1 VKPGAA
7 EPTTVAGRYR
17 LDSLIASGGMAEVWR
32 AHDARLD
39 REVAVKLPL
48 AHLRS
53 RPDFIERFRR
63 EAVAA
68 ARLNHP
74 RVVRVYDT
82 GSDADLG
89 AFIVMELVDGPS
101 LKAILAQGGLALGPA
116 VELAAQVAGALDFA
130 HRAGVIHRDIKPAN
144 VLVAPDGPKVADF
157 GIAKAVTMTSDM
169 TETGVTMGTA
179 RYLSPEQVEG
189 KTLDARSDIYS
200 LGVVLYELLSGQP
213 PFDADTDLV
222 LALKH
227 VTTEPKAP
235 SSSNPSVP
243 AWLDDLVIKALAKDP
258 SDRFA
263 DAAEMARALRSRPVD
278 AQATAPALAGA
289 ALAQATPTTAA
300 GGARWVGG
308 AGDATSAL
316 APEDPTTGWTTP
328 AGTQP
333 EPAGGPTS
341 TPAPIPA
348 PVPGRPSG
356 GFGPRSRLWYV
367 GAAAVALVLVAAV
380 AGLVSARLGN
390 SGHPGSPPVTA
401 PGQSSVQIPVSAA
414 HSLNPAPGS
423 GTEHEELV
431 GNLIDGN
438 PSTYWH
444 TQQYTNPSFGNLKDG
459 VGVYLQLRSPAKL
472 GDLVIS
478 SPDTGW
484 SYQVYEADQPSSD
497 LAGWGRPV
505 ASGTV
510 SSPSTSKALGGRQAG
525 YVLVWVTHLSSSNQV
540 RIGELSLFS

>member
-1 VKPGAA
+1 MVKPGAA

-17 LDSLIASGGMAEVWR
+17 LDALIASGGMAEVWR
-32 AHDARLD
+32 AHDTRLD
-39 REVAVKLPL
+39 RQVALKVPL

-53 RPDFIERFRR
+53 RPDFMERFRR

-116 VELAAQVAGALDFA
+116 VELAAEVAGALDFA

-169 TETGVTMGTA
+169 TETGVTLGTA

-189 KTLDARSDIYS
+189 KALDARSDIYS

-213 PFDADTDLV
+213 LFDADTELA

-235 SSSNPSVP
+235 SASNPAVP

-258 SDRFA
+258 ADRFA
-263 DAAEMARALRSRPVD
+263 GAAEMRQALLSRPVD
-278 AQATAPALAGA
+278 AGAPAPARAGA
-289 ALAQATPTTAA
+289 APARATRPLSAGSVTTTARP
-300 GGARWVGG
+300 GRPD
-308 AGDATSAL
+308 DATSAL
-316 APEDPTTGWTTP
+316 ALDDPTTGWTTP
-328 AGTQP
+328 PTGP
-333 EPAGGPTS
+333 EPDGGPT
-341 TPAPIPA
+341 PVPA
-348 PVPGRPSG
+348 PVAAGPTPGLG
-356 GFGPRSRLWYV
+356 ARSRLWYIGV
-367 GAAAVALVLVAAV
+367 AAIVLVLVAAV

-390 SGHPGSPPVTA
+390 GGHPGSPPVTA

-444 TQQYTNPSFGNLKDG
+444 TQQYTNAGFGNLKDG
-459 VGVYLQLRSPAKL
+459 VGVYLQLRNPAPL
-472 GDLVIS
+472 GDIVIS

-484 SYQVYEADQPSSD
+484 SFQVYEADQPSSD
-497 LAGWGRPV
+497 LAGWGQPV

-510 SSPSTSKALGGRQAG
+510 SSASTSKALGGRRAG
-525 YVLVWVTHLSSSNQV
+525 YVLVWITHLSPSDQV